1 MPEKLL
7 EEILERNHVVL
18 NEKTVILKSYKRSAT
33 CLETILK
40 HSVVEDEV
48 SVLSEAEYEKYP
60 LVLPLAECFLEK
72 DIRLTYEEYHACI
85 GAAENYAKANENYQ
99 FNLTKIKGFHNIQIT
114 CFEGKWC
121 MISKNRAPAIHFVI
135 HHPKL
140 RYALENMVLPIR
152 DDEIE

>member
-1 MPEKLL
+1 M
-7 EEILERNHVVL
+7 
-18 NEKTVILKSYKRSAT
+18 NEKTVILESYKRSAT

-85 GAAENYAKANENYQ
+85 GAAENY
-99 FNLTKIKGFHNIQIT
+99 KGRPGI
-114 CFEGKWC
+114 CE
-121 MISKNRAPAIHFVI
+121 SKR
-135 HHPKL
+135 KL
-140 RYALENMVLPIR
+140 SVQSDKDKRFSQYPDHVF
-152 DDEIE
+152 